1 MKTLDEVIKNFEIC
15 RKARLNL
22 ISCDGCTYAIGDND
36 FCIDCNEIDV
46 LEWLKGYKAHIELD
60 KLRDKYGVTSQ
71 KLRNTSQITC
81 PKCHSEF
88 VILDDPDG
96 DHAQLLKCQALLQ
109 DFYRN
114 DPLTWDELKTMEGRP
129 VWATFDNENGT
140 WYIAK
145 VYDDEVVLYEWGQE
159 FGVRISGAWDYTP
172 KRWQAYR
179 KERSCM

>member
-1 MKTLDEVIKNFEIC
+1 MKALDEVIKNFEIC
-15 RKARLNL
+15 RKARLNF

-46 LEWLKGYKAHIELD
+46 LEWLKGYRAHIELD
-60 KLRDKYGVTSQ
+60 KLRDKYSD
-71 KLRNTSQITC
+71 TSQITC

-114 DPLTWDELKTMEGRP
+114 DPLTWDELRTMEGKP
-129 VWATFDNENGT
+129 VLVEWISGT
-140 WYIAK
+140 WKGLHKWILIRRIEDLIMEFTALD
-145 VYDDEVVLYEWGQE
+145 VARVSYDGNLQKYCLGK
-159 FGVRISGAWDYTP
+159 T
-172 KRWQAYR
+172 WQAYK
-179 KERSCM
+179 KERLES

>member
-1 MKTLDEVIKNFEIC
+1 MITLDEVIKNFEIC

-22 ISCDGCTYAIGDND
+22 IGCDGCTYAIGDND

-46 LEWLKGYKAHIELD
+46 LEWLKGYRAHIELD
-60 KLRDKYGVTSQ
+60 KLRDKYSD
-71 KLRNTSQITC
+71 TSQITC

-114 DPLTWDELKTMEGRP
+114 DPLTWDELKQMEGKP
-129 VWATFDNENGT
+129 VWIEGEHGCIWNQKAWSLIRLDAENDDIVICFSTDNGAHYEFVIDKIDYGT
-140 WYIAK
+140 
-145 VYDDEVVLYEWGQE
+145 D
-159 FGVRISGAWDYTP
+159 
-172 KRWQAYR
+172 WQAYR
-179 KERSCM
+179 KERTN